1 MDKKI
6 LKKRYTKPSTE
17 AYNINAS
24 QILCSSPSDP
34 PYGWAF
40 PGA

>member
-17 AYNINAS
+17 VYNIKTS
-24 QILCSSPSDP
+24 QILCNSPFD

>member
-6 LKKRYTKPSTE
+6 FKKRYIKPSTE
-17 AYNINAS
+17 VYNIKTS
-24 QILCSSPSDP
+24 QILCNSYPDAWP
-34 PYGWAF
+34 F

>member
-6 LKKRYTKPSTE
+6 FKKRYIKPSTE
-17 AYNINAS
+17 AYNMNAS
-24 QILCSSPSDP
+24 KILCSSETD

>member
-1 MDKKI
+1 MDKEF

-17 AYNINAS
+17 VYNMNAS
-24 QILCSSPSDP
+24 QILCSSPNDP
-34 PYGWAF
+34 FGWSH